1 MESNK
6 NDQVS
11 EEQRELQEL
20 IELKKR
26 KQAAA
31 EHPETIEPPQ
41 KQEEVLLPKTF
52 KQKWANYWY
61 HYKLVTWL
69 AVFAVF
75 VAGWFVKDIF
85 FGPKYDLVVDIASK
99 YTKWANYWYHYKLVT
114 WLAVFAV
121 FVAGWF
127 VKDIFFGPKYDLVVD
142 IASKYTFS
150 AINENMG
157 EDAAAYAEDYDGNG
171 KRAVQVNEMQVN
183 YDGTGETNQ
192 STMVG
197 EQKILAIL
205 NAGEDLLFILDS
217 QTYDQLIGS
226 NAGNTIFADLSAL
239 YPDIRELVQGDKVLL
254 QQTEL
259 GKKWR
264 MNAVDSELYLC
275 VRKIEGNVKDNEKTR
290 AKYEDA
296 LNFVDHVVKGEPAA

>member
-1 MESNK
+1 MDSNK

-41 KQEEVLLPKTF
+41 QQEEVLLPKTF

-69 AVFAVF
+69 A
-75 VAGWFVKDIF
+75 I
-85 FGPKYDLVVDIASK
+85 
-99 YTKWANYWYHYKLVT
+99 
-114 WLAVFAV
+114 FAV

-157 EDAAAYAEDYDGNG
+157 EDAAVYAEDYDGNG

-197 EQKILAIL
+197 EQKILAVL

-217 QTYDQLIGS
+217 QTYDQLIDS
-226 NAGNTIFADLSAL
+226 NAGNTIFTDLSAI
-239 YPDIRELVQGDKVLL
+239 YPDMPELVQGDKVLI

-290 AKYEDA
+290 AKYEDV

>member
-1 MESNK
+1 MDSNK

-31 EHPETIEPPQ
+31 EHPEITEPPPQ
-41 KQEEVLLPKTF
+41 QQEEILLPKTF
-52 KQKWANYWY
+52 KQKWDNYWY

-69 AVFAVF
+69 VVFVVF

-85 FGPKYDLVVDIASK
+85 FGPKYDLVV
-99 YTKWANYWYHYKLVT
+99 N
-114 WLAVFAV
+114 
-121 FVAGWF
+121 
-127 VKDIFFGPKYDLVVD
+127 

-150 AINENMG
+150 AINEEMG
-157 EDAAAYAEDYDGNG
+157 KDAAAYAEDYDGNG
-171 KRAVQVNEMQVN
+171 TRAVQVNEMQVN

-192 STMVG
+192 TTMVG

-205 NAGEDLLFILDS
+205 NAGEDLVFILDS
-217 QTYDQLIGS
+217 QTYDQLIQS
-226 NAGNTIFADLSAL
+226 NDGETIFTDLSAL
-239 YPDIRELVQGDKVLL
+239 YPDMSDVVQGDKVFI

-264 MNAVDSELYLC
+264 MDTVDSELYLC

-290 AKYEDA
+290 ERYEDA